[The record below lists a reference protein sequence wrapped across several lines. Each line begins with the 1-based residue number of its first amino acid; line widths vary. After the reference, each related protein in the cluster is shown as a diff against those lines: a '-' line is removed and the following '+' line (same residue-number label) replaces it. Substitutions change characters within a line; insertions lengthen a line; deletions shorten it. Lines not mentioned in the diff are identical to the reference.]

1 MEAEAILQDYGL
13 TDKEAKVYLS
23 LLQTGISPVNRIS
36 NKAQIQRTTTYD
48 VLKSLKEEGLV
59 SFVTKNKKTFF
70 EAVHPSKLISI
81 LREKQNKINKI
92 LPYLIKIKETAVEKP
107 KVMLYEGKIGLISIL
122 EDILKTK
129 KDFLCYTSKNLLLKI
144 LEYYFPHFIKRRIKA
159 GIKAKLILNE
169 KPIAQK
175 LTEYR
180 IVNKKFVTA
189 TWIYGN
195 KVAILSLT
203 KQEPIGVIVENKE
216 IADTQRIVFDLM
228 WKASAYKIK

>member
-1 MEAEAILQDYGL
+1 MGSGAIATKEINASSTKGPSIIIPKGFGL
-13 TDKEAKVYLS
+13 S
-23 LLQTGISPVNRIS
+23 S
-36 NKAQIQRTTTYD
+36 
-48 VLKSLKEEGLV
+48 
-59 SFVTKNKKTFF
+59 
-70 EAVHPSKLISI
+70 
-81 LREKQNKINKI
+81 
-92 LPYLIKIKETAVEKP
+92 
-107 KVMLYEGKIGLISIL
+107 
-122 EDILKTK
+122 TK